1 MVYPLLPLHCSYWW
15 KTDLSSHVFS
25 VKGLYSLRINHSCD
39 GEMSQWRN
47 GKERKKS
54 SWEIQYICSRYT
66 TQPRSPV
73 VLISHTNVDISH
85 HLSPSSPMTLHVCL
99 QTVTSSLMGKFPH
112 VMAQISPFFFNGLL
126 VSVGQHMVSRFV
138 ICCLVDVGMRVILA
152 SRGWNWNGWWPQMAE
167 A

>member
-1 MVYPLLPLHCSYWW
+1 MSWKRQIIDQYEMVYPLLPLHCSYWW

-25 VKGLYSLRINHSCD
+25 VKGLYSLRMNHSCD

-54 SWEIQYICSRYT
+54 TWEIQYICSRYT

-112 VMAQISPFFFNGLL
+112 VMAQISPFFL
-126 VSVGQHMVSRFV
+126 MVYLFQWAHIWSAALSF
-138 ICCLVDVGMRVILA
+138 A
-152 SRGWNWNGWWPQMAE
+152 AWWTWAWGWF
-167 A
+167 